1 VLTRFTETGRVAVEA
16 DAFVAYPDA
25 IKQEVLALQPLGD
38 NELDRAARLGN
49 QLAELYAQAV
59 HQLLE
64 KKPSLDKQEILAIG
78 CHGQTIRHAPQHG
91 YTIQIGNLA
100 RLAELTGID
109 VAGDFRARD
118 VAAGGQGAPLVP
130 AFHHALFAHPKETR
144 VILNIGGISNLTY
157 LAPLHPVTGFDC
169 GPGNMLMDA
178 WIQAELGRP
187 YDADGFWAATGATQP
202 DLLQALL
209 SEPYFG
215 LAPPKS
221 TGRDLFDLDWLK
233 RHLAA
238 LGRPIA
244 PQDVQATLLELTAR
258 SIADAL
264 EWHCPET
271 TAVYVC
277 GGGAYNRQLLNRL
290 AALRPHSRVETT
302 ETLGLPVHQV
312 EAAAFAW
319 LAWRLIKRKP
329 GNLPDVTGAAGP
341 RTLGAL
347 YPH

>member
-1 VLTRFTETGRVAVEA
+1 L
-16 DAFVAYPDA
+16 
-25 IKQEVLALQPLGD
+25 
-38 NELDRAARLGN
+38 
-49 QLAELYAQAV
+49 LAERPALGREDIA
-59 HQLLE
+59 
-64 KKPSLDKQEILAIG
+64 AIG

-91 YTIQIGNLA
+91 YTTQIGNLA

-118 VAAGGQGAPLVP
+118 MAAGGQGAPLVP
-130 AFHHALFAHPKETR
+130 AFHQALFAHPKETR
-144 VILNIGGISNLTY
+144 VILNIGGIANLTY

-187 YDADGFWAATGATQP
+187 YDADGCWAASGTIQP

-209 SEPYFG
+209 NEPYFG

-233 RHLAA
+233 RHMAA
-238 LGRPIA
+238 LDRTVA

-258 SIADAL
+258 SIAAAL
-264 EWHCPET
+264 EWHCPDT
-271 TAVYVC
+271 AAVYAC
-277 GGGAYNRQLLNRL
+277 GGGARNTQLLARL
-290 AALRPHSRVETT
+290 GELRPGCRIDST

-329 GNLPDVTGAAGP
+329 GNLPEVTGAAGP
-341 RTLGAL
+341 RILGAL
-347 YPH
+347 YPR